1 MTEPKKTLDDDER
14 AEEMTRAP
22 KASPED
28 AAPRIEVSE
37 GTGGAIR
44 IDIADSAVVRP
55 GRPEPREDAAA
66 AAGDPVS

>member
-1 MTEPKKTLDDDER
+1 MTEPKNTLDEDER

-28 AAPRIEVSE
+28 AAPRIELSE
-37 GTGGAIR
+37 GAGGATR

-55 GRPEPREDAAA
+55 GRPEPREDDDA
-66 AAGDPVS
+66 S